1 MAEDF
6 TVDASVWVAAANDTD
21 AFDAES
27 SVFLAAVVADESRL
41 IVPAFAVVE
50 VACALARKFHN
61 APRGRRM
68 GHDVRQVRGVTY
80 VAVDDVLLRTAEQ
93 IGTNVFLRS
102 ADALYAATAQLT
114 GSTLVSW
121 DNELIQ
127 RAGAVSPTAWLDASP

>member
-6 TVDASVWVAAANDTD
+6 TVDASVWVGAADDTD
-21 AFDAES
+21 AFHAES
-27 SVFLAAVVADESRL
+27 STFLAAAVANESRL

-50 VACALARKFHN
+50 VACALARKFSD

-68 GHDVRQVRGVTY
+68 GHDVRQGRGVTY
-80 VAVDDVLLRTAEQ
+80 VAVDDVLLAAAEQ
-93 IGTNVFLRS
+93 IGTIVFLRG

-114 GSTLVSW
+114 GTTLVSW

-127 RAGAVSPTAWLDASP
+127 RAGATAPTTWLDAGS